1 MAQQLLMEAMM
12 DDTDPFERPTLT
24 PTAERPLL
32 GLTVLVVEDSRF
44 ACEAMRLLCLRS
56 GARIRRADCLRS
68 ARRHLQ
74 VYRPTV
80 ALVDLGLPDGSG
92 LDLIAE
98 LVHST
103 PRVEAIIAISGDSHM
118 EPDARAAGV
127 DGFLSKPITSLSSFQ
142 QAILAALS
150 DDRRPRGP
158 RILPDE
164 DVTPDR
170 IGFQDDIAH
179 IADVLGDAPDNQ
191 TLDYVAQFLCGVARS
206 ANDQR
211 LEEAARALAH
221 KRALGQPAGPETAA
235 ITGMIRHRLAEKLAI

>member
-1 MAQQLLMEAMM
+1 M

-80 ALVDLGLPDGSG
+80 ALVDLGLPDGCG

-98 LVHST
+98 LTQST
-103 PRVEAIIAISGDSHM
+103 PRVEAIIAISGDIHK

-127 DGFLSKPITSLSSFQ
+127 DEFLAKPITSLSSFQ

-150 DDRRPRGP
+150 EERRPLGP
-158 RILPDE
+158 RVLPDE
-164 DVTPDR
+164 YITPDR

-179 IADVLGDAPDNQ
+179 IAGVLGDQPNDQ

-206 ANDQR
+206 ANDLR

-221 KRALGQPAGPETAA
+221 KRALGQPVGPETANIA
-235 ITGMIRHRLAEKLAI
+235 GMIQHRLAERIAI

>member
-1 MAQQLLMEAMM
+1 M
-12 DDTDPFERPTLT
+12 DEIDPFAKTIPA
-24 PTAERPLL
+24 PTAARPLL
-32 GLTVLVVEDSRF
+32 GLTVLMVEDSRF

-98 LVHST
+98 LT
-103 PRVEAIIAISGDSHM
+103 QRQPRIEAILAITGDTHL
-118 EPDARAAGV
+118 EADAKAAGV

-142 QAILAALS
+142 EAILAALP
-150 DDRRPRGP
+150 DARRPPGP
-158 RILPDE
+158 RVLPDE
-164 DVTPDR
+164 IIAPDQ
-170 IGFQDDIAH
+170 IAYQDDMAH
-179 IADVLGDAPDNQ
+179 IADVLDDPPDEHA
-191 TLDYVAQFLCGVARS
+191 LDYVAQFLSGVARS
-206 ANDQR
+206 ANDIG

-221 KRALGQPAGPETAA
+221 KRALGQPAGSETAA
-235 ITGMIRHRLAEKLAI
+235 LAGMIQHRLRKIAI